1 MSTCSACPSQTC
13 SLGHGGGG
21 SRTVHGPSSSLGDVK
36 GASLEQQNFCSETCL
51 VSSNVL
57 AIKLSHILTVLNS
70 VLCIYT
76 MNKLYN
82 ILKIAPLKSCR
93 GHFISAS
100 WICQPQLIL
109 RTAHVRMPPDLAVRN
124 THACLTNWSQKSL
137 LSLLNSQ
144 EQSQVLQL

>member
-1 MSTCSACPSQTC
+1 MLSLPLTNMQLRPWRWWQQDCAWAILVSGACQRCKPRTAELLSQ
-13 SLGHGGGG
+13 
-21 SRTVHGPSSSLGDVK
+21 K
-36 GASLEQQNFCSETCL
+36 FL
-51 VSSNVL
+51 VSSNVRD
-57 AIKLSHILTVLNS
+57 IKPSHILTVFDS

-124 THACLTNWSQKSL
+124 THACPTNWSQKSL